1 MAKVEIQAKQVG
13 KNVIV
18 IIGEKKYSRAFDT
31 KELRADILN
40 MVKEFN
46 TKNTVT
52 LKKQIIATMEET
64 KELRDKI
71 VADAKSKAK
80 SKEKNGKTVKPKAV
94 KKAVPVDAIEEAKKL
109 LVAQGYNVT
118 KEQPKPT
125 YGARRTGEY

>member
-18 IIGEKKYSRAFDT
+18 VIGEKKYSRAFDT

-71 VADAKSKAK
+71 VADAKAKAK
-80 SKEKNGKTVKPKAV
+80 TKEKSGKAIKPKAV
-94 KKAVPVDAIEEAKKL
+94 EKAVPVDAIEEAKKL
-109 LVAQGYNVT
+109 LTAQGYNVT

-125 YGARRTGEY
+125 YGGRRTGEY